1 MCLIKGLLSC
11 LLDSRPL
18 ISNTIST
25 IKNVEVGDP
34 KPHLLLML
42 AYFHVLF
49 YPLQDKPTF
58 SFSGLNVFFLKDL
71 SQGEVKEF
79 SPKLLQSTQFYFRK
93 LNFEQNYF
101 IFVSSF
107 SCSVIEKLP

>member
-58 SFSGLNVFFLKDL
+58 SFSGLNDFLKRFESGRSKRIQ
-71 SQGEVKEF
+71 SQVTTVNTILF
-79 SPKLLQSTQFYFRK
+79 
-93 LNFEQNYF
+93 
-101 IFVSSF
+101 
-107 SCSVIEKLP
+107 